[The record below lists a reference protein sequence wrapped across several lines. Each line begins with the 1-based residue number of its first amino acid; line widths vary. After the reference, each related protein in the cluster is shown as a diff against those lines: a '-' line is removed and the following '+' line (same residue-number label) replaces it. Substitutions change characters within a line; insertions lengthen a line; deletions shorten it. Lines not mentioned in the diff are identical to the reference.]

1 MKNEKGTCTVIKREV
16 TSKEIKEILQS
27 QKNIN
32 SINDRASD
40 ADAFEVALDGS
51 KAYLQAHGYLED

>member
-27 QKNIN
+27 QKNIT
-32 SINDRASD
+32 A
-40 ADAFEVALDGS
+40 
-51 KAYLQAHGYLED
+51 